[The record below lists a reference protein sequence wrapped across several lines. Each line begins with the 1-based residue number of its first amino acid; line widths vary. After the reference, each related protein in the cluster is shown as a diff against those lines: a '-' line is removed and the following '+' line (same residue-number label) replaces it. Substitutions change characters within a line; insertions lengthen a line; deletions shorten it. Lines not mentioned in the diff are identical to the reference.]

1 MTRELLGVLVGGVT
15 LGSSYAVMAMGMSL
29 VYGVSKVF
37 NFAYGSFFIWGA
49 YFAWLLL
56 RASAGV
62 SYPLAFIIVIAIMF
76 LLGLAAERGIISP
89 LRRRADWQ
97 ATAMM
102 ITLGLALFLD
112 NTALVVFGPLGK
124 SLPPLLEGNIN
135 LGGMTMSA
143 HEIGVLLFAI
153 SVMIVLGLFLT
164 KTRTGMAMRAVAQDV
179 VGAQIVGIPVRR
191 VFCYAFAIAAALAG
205 VAGILLSPKY
215 FVFPLAGWDI
225 LVKAWVIVVLG
236 GLGSIRG
243 TLYSAFILGVAE
255 AIVCWQFGG
264 MWVMV
269 FWFSILLGI
278 LSIRPGGLFG
288 TSG

>member
-1 MTRELLGVLVGGVT
+1 MTRELLGVLIGGVT
-15 LGSSYAVMAMGMSL
+15 LGSSYAVMAIGMSL

-49 YFAWLLL
+49 YFAWLLI
-56 RASAGV
+56 SAYAGI
-62 SYPLAFIIVIAIMF
+62 SYPATFAIVISIMF
-76 LLGLAAERGIISP
+76 GFGLLAERFIISP

-97 ATAMM
+97 VTTMM

-112 NTALVVFGPLGK
+112 NTALVTFGPLGFK
-124 SLPPLLEGNIN
+124 GNIN
-135 LGGMTMSA
+135 LGGMTTSV
-143 HEIGVLLFAI
+143 HEIGVLVFAVSI
-153 SVMIVLGLFLT
+153 MIGLELFLT
-164 KTRTGMAMRAVAQDV
+164 KTRMGLAMRAVAQDM
-179 VGAQIVGIPVRR
+179 VGAQIVGISAHRM
-191 VFCYAFAIAAALAG
+191 FGYAFAIAVTLAG

-215 FVFPLAGWDI
+215 FIFPLAGWDI

-278 LSIRPGGLFG
+278 LTVRPGGLFG
-288 TSG
+288 TSR